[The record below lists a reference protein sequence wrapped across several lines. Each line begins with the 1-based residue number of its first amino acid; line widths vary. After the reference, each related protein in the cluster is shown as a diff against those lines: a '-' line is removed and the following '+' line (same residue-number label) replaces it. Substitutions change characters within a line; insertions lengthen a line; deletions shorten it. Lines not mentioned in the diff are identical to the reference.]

1 MSDLTISRRIDRRVI
16 QFQARLEAGTGDRW
30 IPVVVGFALT
40 VVLMLA
46 GLARLKSLD
55 TGEDLAG
62 YSQAIWLL
70 AQGNTPEPSMFGD
83 GVHVLELHWSF
94 VLYALSVPV
103 RFFEPAKVLIVTQ
116 AIALG
121 LGVPAIWGLARRVSH
136 LRIGAATA
144 LITAYAFHPFTHRLA
159 TNDFHPEALAV
170 PLLLGM
176 ALFGARKRWVW
187 YWVCV
192 VLALAC
198 RADLGLAIALW
209 GFVLLGDGERRAGLW
224 TLGVGAVWSLGLLL
238 VVQPIV
244 TDAQVTGGQYGTYG
258 DSLGEVVLTGIRH
271 PLQLLGDLGAQ
282 DNIALLVGLLAP
294 VIFLPLLSLRHF
306 LPAVPLGAVYL
317 ITDVQDSGTFAE
329 RSALL
334 LAFVFIAATHAFN
347 HLGQMGVNRVFVDA
361 RVLVSVVCA
370 AALLSVSQSS
380 LSPYEEPWNWG
391 QTDDVDA
398 AVLEAVG
405 LLDDDAAV
413 RSSASALT
421 ALSQRYWLYGLDGSR
436 KPNPVFDLVNVRA
449 LLIVDRDVE
458 ALDEDERERFTERL
472 ATSGF
477 ELQFDDRD
485 NGVSL
490 YYRP

>member
-1 MSDLTISRRIDRRVI
+1 MSELPLSRRLSRRVI

-30 IPVVVGFALT
+30 IPLLVGTCLT
-40 VVLMLA
+40 AVLMWSS
-46 GLARLKSLD
+46 LARLEGLGA
-55 TGEDLAG
+55 GEDLAG
-62 YSQAIWLL
+62 YSQAVWLL
-70 AQGNTPEPSMFGD
+70 SEGTTPEASMFGE

-94 VLYALSVPV
+94 ILYALSVPARV
-103 RFFEPAKVLIVTQ
+103 FATAKVLVIAQ
-116 AIALG
+116 AVALG
-121 LGVPAIWGLARRVSH
+121 LGVPAIWGLARRVSQ

-144 LITAYAFHPFTHRLA
+144 LVVAYASHPFTHRLA

-187 YWVCV
+187 YWICV
-192 VLALAC
+192 ALALAC

-258 DSLGEVVLTGIRH
+258 DSLGEAGLTGIRH
-271 PLQLLGDLGAQ
+271 PLQLLGDLVAQ
-282 DNIALLVGLLAP
+282 DNIALMLGLLAP

-306 LPAVPLGAVYL
+306 LPALPLGAFYL
-317 ITDVQDSGTFAE
+317 ITDLQDSGTFAE

-334 LAFVFIAATHAFN
+334 LAFVFIASTHAFN
-347 HLGQMGVNRVFVDA
+347 RLGQMGVNRVFVDA
-361 RVLVSVVCA
+361 RVLATVVSA
-370 AALLSVSQSS
+370 AALFAVAESS
-380 LSPYEEPWNWG
+380 LSPYAKPWDW
-391 QTDDVDA
+391 DERDPIDV
-398 AVLEAVG
+398 AVVEAVAG
-405 LLDDDAAV
+405 LDEDIAI
-413 RSSASALT
+413 RSSVSGLT
-421 ALSQRYWLYGLDGSR
+421 SLSERYWLYTLDGSR

-449 LLIVDRDVE
+449 LLIVDRDIVVPT
-458 ALDEDERERFTERL
+458 DEERERFIELL
-472 ATSGF
+472 ATFGY
-477 ELQFDDRD
+477 ELSVDDRE

-490 YYRP
+490 FYRP